1 MYDKDRDFITIDGTD
16 FSGILDGDGAFT
28 TSRSGDSVITRV
40 DSSGKLITFKASDNT
55 ITGSITVRPDAKTA
69 LKKLR
74 QLMNT
79 YKSFKISR
87 DNRNTG
93 GEKETY
99 VNCYMV
105 NDGENGKNSSGEK
118 NARTFNFIC
127 ENKLAEEG
135 AY

>member
-16 FSGILDGDGAFT
+16 FSGILDGDGAFS

-87 DNRNTG
+87 DNRNSG

-99 VNCYMV
+99 INCYMV

-118 NARTFNFIC
+118 NARTFNFIG
-127 ENKLAEEG
+127 ESKIVEEG

>member
-28 TSRSGDSVITRV
+28 TSRTGDSIITRV

-87 DNRNTG
+87 DNRNPG
-93 GEKETY
+93 GEKKHTLTVLWLMMERMEKILLVKKMQEHLTLY
-99 VNCYMV
+99 VKTN
-105 NDGENGKNSSGEK
+105 
-118 NARTFNFIC
+118 
-127 ENKLAEEG
+127 
-135 AY
+135 